1 MEHAMARKKT
11 GPPKMPATVEPKT
24 KPVRLDLDPEVH
36 HMLRVVAAED
46 GKPMSIFARDVVE
59 RTVRELYGSRKGR
72 GSKE

>member
-1 MEHAMARKKT
+1 MARKKT
-11 GPPKMPATVEPKT
+11 GPPKMPATAEPKA

-36 HMLRVVAAED
+36 RMLRVVAAED

-72 GSKE
+72 GTKE